1 MSDDKV
7 KPLQSRTMTL
17 SQLQLKTL
25 DLIRQMKFQLNR
37 ASWEDGRSDREFI
50 DDVLRE
56 FEGEILND
64 RFVLAEAR
72 RKKKEA
78 SGDE

>member
-7 KPLQSRTMTL
+7 KPLRSRTMTL

-25 DLIRQMKFQLNR
+25 ELIRQMKFQLNR
-37 ASWEDGRSDREFI
+37 ASWEDGRSDKEFI
-50 DDVLRE
+50 EDVLRE
-56 FEGEILND
+56 FEGKILND
-64 RFVLAEAR
+64 RFVLSESR